1 MSTQFKCAIFDLD
14 GTLVNTI
21 DDLGLATD
29 YVLEQYGRTPK
40 WTQAD
45 YKKLVGNGAKKL
57 VERAFEHQLSPEQ
70 LEEAYAMFKVKYNAV
85 KMDHAHAYPGI
96 QAALDDLK
104 TRGIRL
110 GVVTNKP
117 AEAARGMVEQIFG
130 KDYFDVVIGA
140 TDDLPKK
147 PDPTTVR
154 MALKALGCTAKEAM
168 YFGDSDVDM
177 ITGRNAGIET
187 IGVSWGFRSFGELFA
202 QHPAAIIDDPSHIP
216 SLF

>member
-104 TRGIRL
+104 TRGI
-110 GVVTNKP
+110 
-117 AEAARGMVEQIFG
+117 
-130 KDYFDVVIGA
+130 Y
-140 TDDLPKK
+140 
-147 PDPTTVR
+147 
-154 MALKALGCTAKEAM
+154 
-168 YFGDSDVDM
+168 
-177 ITGRNAGIET
+177 
-187 IGVSWGFRSFGELFA
+187 
-202 QHPAAIIDDPSHIP
+202 
-216 SLF
+216 

>member
-1 MSTQFKCAIFDLD
+1 LNTQFKCAIFDLD

-96 QAALDDLK
+96 QAALEDQGHSPGCCHQQTGGSCPGYGGADLWQ
-104 TRGIRL
+104 RL
-110 GVVTNKP
+110 
-117 AEAARGMVEQIFG
+117 F
-130 KDYFDVVIGA
+130 
-140 TDDLPKK
+140 
-147 PDPTTVR
+147 
-154 MALKALGCTAKEAM
+154 
-168 YFGDSDVDM
+168 
-177 ITGRNAGIET
+177 
-187 IGVSWGFRSFGELFA
+187 
-202 QHPAAIIDDPSHIP
+202 
-216 SLF
+216 

>member
-1 MSTQFKCAIFDLD
+1 MNTQFKCAIFDLD

-96 QAALDDLK
+96 QAALDDLRPGAFAWALSPTNRRK
-104 TRGIRL
+104 L
-110 GVVTNKP
+110 PGVWWSRSL
-117 AEAARGMVEQIFG
+117 A
-130 KDYFDVVIGA
+130 
-140 TDDLPKK
+140 
-147 PDPTTVR
+147 
-154 MALKALGCTAKEAM
+154 KAILM
-168 YFGDSDVDM
+168 
-177 ITGRNAGIET
+177 
-187 IGVSWGFRSFGELFA
+187 W
-202 QHPAAIIDDPSHIP
+202 
-216 SLF
+216 

>member
-1 MSTQFKCAIFDLD
+1 MNTQFKCAIFDLD

-117 AEAARGMVEQIFG
+117 
-130 KDYFDVVIGA
+130 
-140 TDDLPKK
+140 
-147 PDPTTVR
+147 DPTTVR
-154 MALKALGCTAKEAM
+154 MALKALGCSAKEAM

>member
-57 VERAFEHQLSPEQ
+57 IERAFEHQLSPEQ

-104 TRGIRL
+104 SRGIRL

-117 AEAARGMVEQIFG
+117 VEAARGMVEQIFG

-154 MALKALGCTAKEAM
+154 MALEALGCSAKEAM

-202 QHPAAIIDDPSHIP
+202 QHPAAIIDHPSHIP

>member
-1 MSTQFKCAIFDLD
+1 MNTQFKCAIFDLD

-104 TRGIRL
+104 TMAFAWALSPTNRRKL
-110 GVVTNKP
+110 PGVWWS
-117 AEAARGMVEQIFG
+117 RS
-130 KDYFDVVIGA
+130 
-140 TDDLPKK
+140 L
-147 PDPTTVR
+147 
-154 MALKALGCTAKEAM
+154 AK
-168 YFGDSDVDM
+168 
-177 ITGRNAGIET
+177 T
-187 IGVSWGFRSFGELFA
+187 ILMW
-202 QHPAAIIDDPSHIP
+202 
-216 SLF
+216 

>member
-1 MSTQFKCAIFDLD
+1 MNTQFKCAIFDLD

-96 QAALDDLK
+96 QAALDELQKNRTSLVIAHRLSTIEKADEIVVVEDGVIVERGTHNDLLEH
-104 TRGIRL
+104 RGVYAQL
-110 GVVTNKP
+110 HK
-117 AEAARGMVEQIFG
+117 MQFG
-130 KDYFDVVIGA
+130 
-140 TDDLPKK
+140 
-147 PDPTTVR
+147 
-154 MALKALGCTAKEAM
+154 
-168 YFGDSDVDM
+168 
-177 ITGRNAGIET
+177 
-187 IGVSWGFRSFGELFA
+187 
-202 QHPAAIIDDPSHIP
+202 Q
-216 SLF
+216 

>member
-1 MSTQFKCAIFDLD
+1 MNTQFKCAIFDLD

-57 VERAFEHQLSPEQ
+57 VERAFEHQLSPKQ

-154 MALKALGCTAKEAM
+154 MALEALGCSAKEAM

-187 IGVSWGFRSFGELFA
+187 IGVSWGFRSFGELFS